1 MNKKLFVRAIALLLC
16 FVMIFTLSAC
26 KKKAQEEN
34 SAASEVSAAEP
45 TAEPTS
51 KPTPEP
57 TPEPTP
63 DPEVIP
69 EKASL
74 LTGLETLTDEAV
86 GKRPVAVMI
95 NNVAPALPQDGV
107 GSAEIL
113 FEIPIEYEHTRLLGV
128 FSDYTKIPKICS
140 VRSCRYY
147 FPIVAA
153 GFDAI
158 YVHWGIDEVYA
169 RPVLNALGIEAFDG
183 VRGGLGF
190 YRDQNRLNK
199 GYALEHTGYMDGSK
213 FPEMVEKKGF
223 RMDLK
228 EDWEGYAFNFAK
240 MDEVVT
246 PAGETADYVKIDFGA
261 QNSTF
266 NYDPETKLYSK
277 MHNRNKHIDALS
289 GEQLTFTNVVV
300 LETDITFK
308 PNQVHRE
315 INLTGGENY
324 KGYYFSNG
332 AMQEIYWSKEGDFE
346 KFKFFNKDGTELVMN
361 RGKTYIAINYP
372 NRITLT
378 K

>member
-1 MNKKLFVRAIALLLC
+1 MKKNLFVRTVAFLLC
-16 FVMIFTLSAC
+16 LLMVFTLAAC
-26 KKKAQEEN
+26 KKKAVEELP
-34 SAASEVSAAEP
+34 SEPEVVV
-45 TAEPTS
+45 T
-51 KPTPEP
+51 PTPEP
-57 TPEPTP
+57 TPESTPTP
-63 DPEVIP
+63 EPTPKPEIIP
-69 EKASL
+69 EKVSL

-86 GKRPVAVMI
+86 GKRPIAVMI

-113 FEIPIEYEHTRLLGV
+113 FEIPIEYEHTRLLGI
-128 FSDYTKIPKICS
+128 FSDYTQIPKICS

-169 RPVLNALGIEAFDG
+169 RPVLNQLGIDSFDG

-190 YRDQNRLNK
+190 YRDQNRLDQ
-199 GYALEHTGYMDGSK
+199 GYALEHTGYMEGSK
-213 FPEMVEKKGF
+213 FPEMVENKGF
-223 RMDLK
+223 RMELS
-228 EDWEGYAFNFAK
+228 EEWEGYAFQFSK

-246 PAGETADYVKIDFGA
+246 PTGETADYVKVNFGA

-277 MHNRNKHIDALS
+277 MHNRNPHIDALT
-289 GEQLTFTNVVV
+289 GDQLTFTNVVI

-308 PNQVHRE
+308 PNEVHRE
-315 INLTGGENY
+315 INLTGGKDY

-332 AMQEIYWSKEGDFE
+332 AMQEIYWSKDGEFG
-346 KFKFFNKDGTELVMN
+346 KLKFFNPDGTELVMN
-361 RGKTYIAINYP
+361 RGKTYIAFNYP
-372 NRITLT
+372 NTITLT
-378 K
+378 KE